1 MTSENIG
8 SLPGFPTQFFQRS
21 DPQPDEL
28 FYDEPRYVTHI
39 DDATIAALTDLY
51 REIIPPG
58 SRVLDLMSSW
68 VSHLPTDVTYERVSG
83 LGMNEQE
90 LASNPQLNDYVVHNL
105 NERPEMPLLN
115 DTFDFVINSV
125 SVQYL
130 TRPTEVFA
138 CVRRVLKPGGVS
150 IVAFSHRLF
159 PTKAVAVWQQ
169 LNRDDRA
176 RLVAS
181 YHVLAGG
188 FNEPIFLDRS
198 PEDADPLWAV
208 IAKKVEGVVPDC
220 TSRTV

>member
-1 MTSENIG
+1 MTNEDPSELQA
-8 SLPGFPTQFFQRS
+8 LPPEFFQRQ

-28 FYDEPRYVTHI
+28 FYEEPRYVTHI
-39 DDATIAALTDLY
+39 DDATIEALTQLY
-51 REIIPPG
+51 REVIPSG

-68 VSHLPTDVTYERVSG
+68 VSHLPEDVTYEHVAG

-105 NERPEMPLLN
+105 NERPEMPLL
-115 DTFDFVINSV
+115 DDSFDFVVNAV

-130 TRPTEVFA
+130 TRPTEVFSSI
-138 CVRRVLKPGGVS
+138 RRVLRPGGAS

-169 LNRDDRA
+169 LSRDDRA

-181 YHVLAGG
+181 YHVMAGG
-188 FNEPIFLDRS
+188 FDDPVFVDRS

-208 IAKKVEGVVPDC
+208 IAKKSDGVLPG
-220 TSRTV
+220 

>member
-1 MTSENIG
+1 MTNDDPTE
-8 SLPGFPTQFFQRS
+8 LPALPPEFFQRQ

-28 FYDEPRYVTHI
+28 FYQEPRYVTHI
-39 DDATIAALTDLY
+39 DDATIEALTELY

-68 VSHLPTDVTYERVSG
+68 ISHLPTDVSYERVSG

-90 LASNPQLNDYVVHNL
+90 LASNPQLDDYVVHNL
-105 NERPEMPLLN
+105 NDRPEIPLVD
-115 DTFDFVINSV
+115 DTFDFVINAV

-130 TRPTEVFA
+130 TRPIEVFA
-138 CVRRVLKPGGVS
+138 SVRRVLKPGGLS

-159 PTKAVAVWQQ
+159 PTKAVSVWQQ

-181 YHVLAGG
+181 YHVVASG
-188 FNEPIFLDRS
+188 FDEPAFVDRS

-208 IAKKVEGVVPDC
+208 IAKKTEEVLPG
-220 TSRTV
+220 

>member
-1 MTSENIG
+1 MTNDDPTE
-8 SLPGFPTQFFQRS
+8 LPALPPEFFQRQ

-28 FYDEPRYVTHI
+28 FYQEPRYVTHI
-39 DDATIAALTDLY
+39 DDATIEAITDLY

-68 VSHLPTDVTYERVSG
+68 ISHLPTDVSYERVSG

-90 LASNPQLNDYVVHNL
+90 LATNPQLDDYVVHNL
-105 NERPEMPLLN
+105 NDRPELPVP
-115 DTFDFVINSV
+115 DDSFDFVINAV

-138 CVRRVLKPGGVS
+138 SIRRVLKPGGLS

-159 PTKAVAVWQQ
+159 PTKAVSVWQQ

-188 FNEPIFLDRS
+188 FDEPMFVDRS

-208 IAKKVEGVVPDC
+208 IAKKA
-220 TSRTV
+220 

>member
-1 MTSENIG
+1 MTNDDSSELQA
-8 SLPGFPTQFFQRS
+8 LPPEFFQRQ

-28 FYDEPRYVTHI
+28 FYEEPRYVTHI
-39 DDATIAALTDLY
+39 DDATIEALTQLY
-51 REIIPPG
+51 REVIPPG

-68 VSHLPTDVTYERVSG
+68 ISHLPEDVTYERVAG

-90 LASNPQLNDYVVHNL
+90 LASNPRLNDYVVHNL
-105 NERPEMPLLN
+105 NERPEMPLL
-115 DTFDFVINSV
+115 DDSFDFVINAV

-130 TRPTEVFA
+130 TRPTEVFSS
-138 CVRRVLKPGGVS
+138 VRRVLRPGGAS

-169 LNRDDRA
+169 LSRDDRA

-181 YHVLAGG
+181 YHVMAGG
-188 FNEPIFLDRS
+188 FDDPVFLDRS

-208 IAKKVEGVVPDC
+208 IAKKADGVVPG
-220 TSRTV
+220 

>member
-1 MTSENIG
+1 MTNDDPNE
-8 SLPGFPTQFFQRS
+8 LPALPPEFFQRQ

-28 FYDEPRYVTHI
+28 FYQEPRYVTHI
-39 DDATIAALTDLY
+39 DDATIEALTALY

-68 VSHLPTDVTYERVSG
+68 ISHLPTDVSYEHVSG

-90 LASNPQLNDYVVHNL
+90 LASNPQLDDYVVHNL
-105 NERPEMPLLN
+105 NDRPEMPLV
-115 DTFDFVINSV
+115 DDSFDFVINAV

-130 TRPTEVFA
+130 TRPTEAFA
-138 CVRRVLKPGGVS
+138 SVRRVLKPGGLS

-159 PTKAVAVWQQ
+159 PTKAVSVWQQ

-188 FNEPIFLDRS
+188 FDEPMFVDRS
-198 PEDADPLWAV
+198 PQDADPLWAV
-208 IAKKVEGVVPDC
+208 IAKKAESVLPG
-220 TSRTV
+220 